1 MVESTTVDLFVFP
14 EVSSAVMGQKI
25 DVTSIV
31 LDDIAIFDTDRSI
44 TGQEGHSYSGPT
56 EDSDPPAVLANRL
69 FAFNPAIDHVHVLSN
84 TVSVRRPGGW
94 PEDLLSGASVVVS
107 NLFVF
112 YEVESPEVRNERL
125 REQNYN
131 STLTSIRVHN
141 EDLWVMWVTPDEPIE
156 PFLPGQ
162 YTTLGLGYWE
172 PRADEADE
180 EFDEAQTQKM
190 ARRSYSV
197 SSSMI
202 DLKSGEL
209 LPPHPPEV
217 EFYIVKVRPGQE
229 EIPALTPRI
238 FLKGEGDRIYMSHKF
253 TGRYTLEGVV
263 DTDNVV
269 FLSTGTGEAPQ
280 NRMTAELLRG
290 GHTGRILN
298 VVCVRYRL
306 DLAYLDQ
313 QAAMEEK
320 YDNYKYV
327 ALTTREKENENNKV
341 YIQDLIKSGRL
352 EEELGQP
359 LDPDNTHVFL
369 CGNPSMI
376 GLPKWEDE
384 TPAFP
389 EVLGVSE
396 ILHQRG
402 FTIDHRKI
410 RGNVHYEEYWKDR
423 D

>member
-1 MVESTTVDLFVFP
+1 MGQLID
-14 EVSSAVMGQKI
+14 VSSIALG
-25 DVTSIV
+25 
-31 LDDIAIFDTDRSI
+31 DIAFFDADRSL
-44 TGQEGHSYSGPT
+44 TGQDGYSFTSHT
-56 EDSDPPAVLANRL
+56 ESDTPPATLANRL
-69 FAFNPAIDHVHVLSN
+69 FAADPDIAHVHVLSN
-84 TVSVRRPGGW
+84 TVSVQRSGGW
-94 PEDLLSGASVVVS
+94 TDDRLKSAATILQH
-107 NLFVF
+107 LFVF
-112 YEVESPEVRNERL
+112 YDPDVDPYEAL
-125 REQNYN
+125 RKENYN
-131 STLTSIRVHN
+131 ATLTSIRVHN
-141 EDLWVMWVTPDEPIE
+141 EDLWVMKVKPDQPID
-156 PFLPGQ
+156 PFRAGQ
-162 YTTLGLGYWE
+162 YTTLALGYWE

-180 EFDEAQTQKM
+180 VFDAKQKEKL

-197 SSSMI
+197 SSSII
-202 DLKSGEL
+202 DLETGDL
-209 LPPHPPEV
+209 VPGHPAEI